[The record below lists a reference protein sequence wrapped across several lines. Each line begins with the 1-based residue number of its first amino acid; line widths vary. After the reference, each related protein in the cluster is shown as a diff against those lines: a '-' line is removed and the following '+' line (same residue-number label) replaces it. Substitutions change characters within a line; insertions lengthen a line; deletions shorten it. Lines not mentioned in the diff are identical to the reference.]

1 MQSNGNLWKHKT
13 YWNAVPQ
20 GDIKRKIVTSWLV
33 RTAKRVEFT
42 IWHLNWG
49 DINVLCQILLWGTS
63 DNTTATRYSWEIVS
77 TFLNV
82 RITHKDCC
90 MLSHTNLCVQLF
102 FSFLNTDF
110 LVIVTDFFL
119 FSRTPNIEDNIPI
132 TQHRNTSME
141 MSSTP

>member
-1 MQSNGNLWKHKT
+1 M
-13 YWNAVPQ
+13 
-20 GDIKRKIVTSWLV
+20 
-33 RTAKRVEFT
+33 
-42 IWHLNWG
+42 
-49 DINVLCQILLWGTS
+49 LCQILLWGTS